1 MQLYTKQTIERMIQS
16 WPETIRTMRVLAYV
30 NRMHKKPYGQLSRT
44 ANQLSQLLQ
53 DYQAIMEDLKDGN
66 N

>member
-53 DYQAIMEDLKDGN
+53 DYQAILEDLENGN

>member
-53 DYQAIMEDLKDGN
+53 DYQAILEDLEDGN

>member
-30 NRMHKKPYGQLSRT
+30 NRMHKKPYGQLTRT

-53 DYQAIMEDLKDGN
+53 DYQAILEDLEDGN

>member
-44 ANQLSQLLQ
+44 ANQLSQLLN
-53 DYQAIMEDLKDGN
+53 DYQAILEDLKDEN
-66 N
+66 